1 MSDVTSSVEEL
12 EEQRDFLLR
21 SLDDL
26 EAELAAGDIEP
37 GDYATLRDDYTARA
51 AAVLRALDER
61 RAGRGRRP
69 EGPEAAESDLGS
81 VDHRNGGGS
90 SPERRVGAAGPRRG
104 LQSRRVRRA
113 GVVAGILAFAVLAG
127 VLVAHGSGERTAGQ
141 SASGSITS
149 TPAAPA
155 SDVDKA
161 QQLFAGGKP
170 LEALQTLNGAVQK
183 NPKDVAA
190 LTFLG
195 WFTRLTAKQV
205 NHPELIDKAM
215 TYLVRAE
222 EADPSYGP
230 AHLFRGIVL
239 LDDLNQPAAAVPEI
253 QTFLA
258 APHTP
263 DEQAM
268 VPTAQSTLARAVA
281 AANGGGPT
289 TTPASTP
296 TP

>member
-1 MSDVTSSVEEL
+1 
-12 EEQRDFLLR
+12 
-21 SLDDL
+21 
-26 EAELAAGDIEP
+26 
-37 GDYATLRDDYTARA
+37 
-51 AAVLRALDER
+51 
-61 RAGRGRRP
+61 
-69 EGPEAAESDLGS
+69 
-81 VDHRNGGGS
+81 
-90 SPERRVGAAGPRRG
+90 
-104 LQSRRVRRA
+104 VRRA
-113 GVVAGILAFAVLAG
+113 GVVAGIVAFAVLAG

-141 SASGSITS
+141 SSSGSITS

-155 SDVDKA
+155 TEVDKA
-161 QQLFAGGKP
+161 QELFAGGKP
-170 LEALQTLNGAVQK
+170 LEALQTLNGAIQK

-205 NHPELIDKAM
+205 NHPELLDKAM

-222 EADPSYGP
+222 EADPAYGP
-230 AHLFRGIVL
+230 AHLFRGIML

-258 APHTP
+258 APHSP

-281 AANGGGPT
+281 AANGGT
-289 TTPASTP
+289 TSTTVP
-296 TP
+296 